1 MRHPLPFRYPGGK
14 HYALGILAPFWE
26 IVEHTEYREPFIG
39 GGSVF
44 FNKPK
49 SELSWINDLDSEL
62 VTTYEVMKSP
72 RLRREL
78 ISMVENEIASKERW
92 REVFEFQ
99 PKSKIE
105 IAYRYYYLNRTS
117 FSGKLVSPAWGYR
130 PKRSVPPER
139 WHERIIPSGK
149 KLKDTLITC
158 KDFAEVIMSPPKR
171 KGEVLIFADPPYFGP
186 VKKKHYRCGFDHDD
200 HVRLMES
207 LRNCGH
213 KFFLTY
219 DDVLEI
225 RELYSWAN
233 MYKTNFFYRVDNSMI
248 QKGSRK
254 IGLN

>member
-92 REVFEFQ
+92 REV
-99 PKSKIE
+99 
-105 IAYRYYYLNRTS
+105 
-117 FSGKLVSPAWGYR
+117 
-130 PKRSVPPER
+130 
-139 WHERIIPSGK
+139 
-149 KLKDTLITC
+149 
-158 KDFAEVIMSPPKR
+158 
-171 KGEVLIFADPPYFGP
+171 
-186 VKKKHYRCGFDHDD
+186 
-200 HVRLMES
+200 
-207 LRNCGH
+207 
-213 KFFLTY
+213 
-219 DDVLEI
+219 
-225 RELYSWAN
+225 
-233 MYKTNFFYRVDNSMI
+233 
-248 QKGSRK
+248 
-254 IGLN
+254 